1 MRRPARRFAEERRE
15 TIRDCLTLAHGIFY
29 AIYYKVMNATHPASR
44 TIKIDIRPLA
54 YDMAPPQRN
63 EELIRAQDLLSH
75 IDYRFLFDR
84 AYDAILL
91 TDTTGQILTWN
102 NRAVEFFGYTEEE
115 LSRRTLQT
123 VIAGM
128 NEMLLATI
136 HETVQRG
143 QHMRIQAFGMLKSGE
158 LNAVELVITANGKE
172 TDRFCCLIKNIQSR
186 WQTEQNLNSAYHAM
200 DNTDSGIG
208 IVSMEGVILYS
219 NRTMTRL
226 LADGNEQD
234 VLGRSLTAWF
244 DNDSVVQP
252 LLESITRRE
261 CWSAEQSML
270 IGEKSC
276 YFSLS
281 AVPDINADNELTGM
295 VLSIRDIAEVRRME
309 IAQQQA
315 ARDRTV
321 LESLGS
327 ICHALTQP
335 TTVLLTSIELLKLE
349 SGIDEAQRREMIVL
363 CYDTVLD
370 MREQLVKLNSR
381 CLEENNP

>member
-1 MRRPARRFAEERRE
+1 
-15 TIRDCLTLAHGIFY
+15 
-29 AIYYKVMNATHPASR
+29 MNVSHPASR

-54 YDMAPPQRN
+54 YDMAPPQRS

-91 TDTTGQILTWN
+91 TDPAGQILTWN
-102 NRAVEFFGYTEEE
+102 TRAVDFFGYTEEE

-136 HETVQRG
+136 QETVQRG
-143 QHMRIQAFGMLKSGE
+143 QHIRIQAFGMLKSGE

-208 IVSMEGVILYS
+208 IVSMAGIILYS

-226 LADGNEQD
+226 LADGNEKEI
-234 VLGRSLTAWF
+234 LGKPLTTWL
-244 DNDSVVQP
+244 DRDSVVQP
-252 LLESITRRE
+252 LLESIANRE
-261 CWSAEQSML
+261 CWSFEQSIL

-276 YFSLS
+276 YLSLS
-281 AVPDINADNELTGM
+281 AVPDINADNELSGM
-295 VLSIRDIAEVRRME
+295 VLSIRDISEVRRME
-309 IAQQQA
+309 IAQQQS
-315 ARDRTV
+315 ARDRSV

-349 SGIDEAQRREMIVL
+349 AGIDEAQRREMIAL

-381 CLEENNP
+381 CLEEKNP

>member
-1 MRRPARRFAEERRE
+1 
-15 TIRDCLTLAHGIFY
+15 
-29 AIYYKVMNATHPASR
+29 
-44 TIKIDIRPLA
+44 
-54 YDMAPPQRN
+54 MAPPQRS

-91 TDTTGQILTWN
+91 TDPAGQILTWN
-102 NRAVEFFGYTEEE
+102 TRAVDFFGYTEEE

-136 HETVQRG
+136 QETVQRG
-143 QHMRIQAFGMLKSGE
+143 QHIRIQAFGMLKSGE

-208 IVSMEGVILYS
+208 IVSMAGIILYS

-226 LADGNEQD
+226 LADGNEKEI
-234 VLGRSLTAWF
+234 LGKPLTTWL
-244 DNDSVVQP
+244 DRDSVVQP
-252 LLESITRRE
+252 LLESIANRE
-261 CWSAEQSML
+261 CWSFEQSIL

-276 YFSLS
+276 YLSLS
-281 AVPDINADNELTGM
+281 AVPDINADNELSGM
-295 VLSIRDIAEVRRME
+295 VLSIRDISEVRRME
-309 IAQQQA
+309 IAQQQS
-315 ARDRTV
+315 ARDRSV

-349 SGIDEAQRREMIVL
+349 AGIDEAQRREMIAL

-381 CLEENNP
+381 CLEEKNP